1 MYLDPGQPSLQPV
14 RTAIGTDVCRWTVSV
29 VSHCEPFRA
38 RQVRRSDCLRTELS
52 LSFHEIVRSECQS
65 ILIGCWFVLQLVKV
79 TDGKQHVPCFSPPAL
94 DEGCTFGPD
103 DFLLLSLW
111 HLD

>member
-14 RTAIGTDVCRWTVSV
+14 RAAIGTDVCRWTVSV

-65 ILIGCWFVLQLVKV
+65 ILVGCWFVLKLVEV
-79 TDGKQHVPCFSPPAL
+79 TDGK
-94 DEGCTFGPD
+94 
-103 DFLLLSLW
+103 
-111 HLD
+111 